1 MAGRYQRKWRLRR
14 ASGGRARSSQS
25 GATVRIAI
33 DIDSTLHHHWPLVAA
48 AAKRRFGVDLPYEDQ
63 VPQTAVRL
71 DEEQLLACIED
82 THTDA
87 AIAGARPYPHAVET
101 VNGWYDAGHFVEIA
115 SHRAER
121 SVAATRRWLEDI
133 GLRHHSLYCG
143 ADKVAHGAETGI
155 ELLIDDSPETLLRA
169 LDAGM
174 RAATLRHPWNARLR
188 DVPGIVT
195 AADWPELARALAP
208 VLAGG

>member
-1 MAGRYQRKWRLRR
+1 
-14 ASGGRARSSQS
+14 
-25 GATVRIAI
+25 VRIAI

-63 VPQTAVRL
+63 FPDTPVRL
-71 DEEQLLACIED
+71 DEAQLLAAIED

-87 AIAGARPYPHAVET
+87 TIAAARPYPHAVEI

-121 SVAATRRWLEDI
+121 SVAATRRWLRAI
-133 GLRHHSLYCG
+133 GLRHHELFCG
-143 ADKVAHGAETGI
+143 ADKVAHGVEIGI
-155 ELLIDDSPETLLRA
+155 ELLIDDSPDTLLRA

-174 RAATLRHPWNARLR
+174 RVATLRHPWNERMR
-188 DVPGIVT
+188 DVPGVVM
-195 AADWPELARALAP
+195 AGDWPELARALAP
-208 VLAGG
+208 VLARDSA